1 MVVLDLIS
9 KTKVMKK
16 YTVGIDVSKD
26 KLDYCILSNE
36 DRSILSKGVIENERK
51 ELLNW
56 LRKFDLEQYDF
67 ALEHTGNYGAMLAW
81 LLSEANYCYYVI
93 NPMALK
99 KSMGIQRGKTDAVDA
114 YRIASY
120 TISNSHQLEPY
131 RLPTEELR
139 KIKALI
145 TARER
150 YVKIVV
156 QLKNS
161 LKSNQILN
169 KTIDVNEL
177 IKEEKRQIKA
187 ISGSIKK
194 VEKQIMQLIN
204 ATEDLKKSYQKI
216 TKVIGVGPITAVKCI
231 TETNNFLDFKDARKF
246 SCYCGLAP
254 FPYQSGSSVR
264 GKTKTHHLRNKPLK
278 STLFK
283 AASSAIQHDPQL
295 KAYYQRKTKEGKHKL
310 TALNAVAN
318 KLVLRIFAVVNRDE
332 PFVKLA
338 A

>member
-1 MVVLDLIS
+1 
-9 KTKVMKK
+9 MKK

-26 KLDYCILSNE
+26 KLDYCILNSE
-36 DRSILSKGVIENERK
+36 ERSVISKGVIENNKK
-51 ELLNW
+51 ELLCW
-56 LRKFDLEQYDF
+56 LSKFEKTQYDF

-81 LLSEANYCYYVI
+81 LLSEADYCYYMI
-93 NPMALK
+93 NPMAIK
-99 KSMGIQRGKTDAVDA
+99 KSMGIQRGKTDALDA

-120 TISNSHQLEPY
+120 AISNSHQLEAY
-131 RLPTEELR
+131 QLPIEELR
-139 KIKALI
+139 KIKALT

-161 LKSNQILN
+161 LKSNQILD
-169 KTIDVNEL
+169 KTIDVKVL
-177 IKEEKRQIKA
+177 IQEEKRQIKA
-187 ISGSIKK
+187 INGSIKK
-194 VEKQIMQLIN
+194 VEKQIMELIN
-204 ATEDLKKSYQKI
+204 STVDLKKSYQKI

-231 TETNNFLDFKDARKF
+231 TETNNFLNFKDARKF

-254 FPYQSGSSVR
+254 FPYQSGSSVK

-318 KLVLRIFAVVNRDE
+318 KLVLRIFAVVKRDE
-332 PFVKLA
+332 PFVKLVA
-338 A
+338 